1 MVTHA
6 QQDTVRTLR
15 AAHELLHRE
24 WPGDRCPVSV
34 TLAYHQRA
42 AALFAQ
48 VATTDPDHHHEALF
62 HAQQERAEIKA
73 LQQHTRPV
81 RPREAGPT

>member
-1 MVTHA
+1 MVTRT
-6 QQDTVRTLR
+6 QQETARTLT

-24 WPGDRCPVSV
+24 WPGDRCQVSV
-34 TLAYHQRA
+34 TLAYHRRA

-62 HAQQERAEIKA
+62 YAQQERAELKA
-73 LQQHTRPV
+73 LQQQALPAEPGST
-81 RPREAGPT
+81 